1 MNTHHDIL
9 EAARKGEVGKA
20 ANCGYYGARPQTIL
34 SLISRGLLQPTYPA
48 VGEVRYRLTEKG
60 MRELK
65 YAREAVHADRE

>member
-9 EAARKGEVGKA
+9 EAARKGQVGKA
-20 ANCGYYGARPQTIL
+20 AGRYYGARPQTIL

-60 MRELK
+60 MQEL
-65 YAREAVHADRE
+65 RGL

>member
-1 MNTHHDIL
+1 MNTHHYIL
-9 EAARKGEVGKA
+9 EAASKGEVGKA

-60 MRELK
+60 MQEL
-65 YAREAVHADRE
+65 RGI

>member
-20 ANCGYYGARPQTIL
+20 AGSYYGARPQTIL
-34 SLISRGLLQPTYPA
+34 ALVGRGLLQPTYPA

-60 MRELK
+60 MQEL
-65 YAREAVHADRE
+65 RGM

>member
-48 VGEVRYRLTEKG
+48 AGEVRYRLTEKG
-60 MRELK
+60 MQEL
-65 YAREAVHADRE
+65 RGM

>member
-1 MNTHHDIL
+1 MTNTHHDIL

-20 ANCGYYGARPQTIL
+20 ANCGYYGAQPQTIL

-60 MRELK
+60 MQEL
-65 YAREAVHADRE
+65 RGM

>member
-34 SLISRGLLQPTYPA
+34 TLISRGLLQPT
-48 VGEVRYRLTEKG
+48 
-60 MRELK
+60 
-65 YAREAVHADRE
+65 

>member
-1 MNTHHDIL
+1 MSTTHHDVL

-20 ANCGYYGARPQTIL
+20 AGYGYYGAQPQTIL

-60 MRELK
+60 MQALRGL
-65 YAREAVHADRE
+65 

>member
-20 ANCGYYGARPQTIL
+20 ASCGYYGARPQTIL
-34 SLISRGLLQPTYPA
+34 SLISRGLLQPTCPA

-60 MRELK
+60 MQEL
-65 YAREAVHADRE
+65 RGLR

>member
-9 EAARKGEVGKA
+9 EAARKGQVGKA
-20 ANCGYYGARPQTIL
+20 AGSYYGARPQTIL

-60 MRELK
+60 MQEL
-65 YAREAVHADRE
+65 RGMR